1 MYSPAVSPRR
11 ERIFYGWWVVGAG
24 FGLEALIGSL
34 FFYAYGAY
42 VVLLREEFG
51 WSRTLLS
58 AAFALARAESAVL
71 GPIQGWLTDRFGPR
85 VLIRTGMVILGVGFM
100 LFSRINSPV
109 TFFLTFFVM
118 AVGAGLGGYL
128 PITVAIVNWF
138 RRRRAQA
145 LSLSSVGMAMGGL
158 MTPLVA
164 GLMLQVGWRWTAFL
178 SGVVIIVAGLPLAQ
192 LMRHRPEAYGWR
204 VDGDAADAAPAA
216 AAAARLP
223 ADVDFTA
230 RQALRTRAFWLI
242 SAGHGSALLVVS
254 AVMVH
259 MVVHVTERLGI
270 SLAQAAGVVSLITIS
285 QIAGQLSGGWAGDR
299 FSKRAIVV
307 GCMVGH
313 AAALLLLAYATTY
326 WMVVVFAMLHGLA
339 WGTRGPLMAA
349 IRADYFGSG
358 SFGMISGISSMVV
371 MLGMIA
377 GPLVAGILADRTGS
391 YVMGFTVLA
400 VLAALGSI
408 FFLLARRPDAAGRSA
423 PRAGP
428 HRGRH
433 RAHVVDAAAPG
444 PAAGLL
450 EHGPEARVVGEVG
463 VGGQVRAR
471 RRATASTRAPS
482 SGSYSRPSWPT
493 RSMLPSS
500 VLRSMTM
507 RMRSPSR
514 TLPTG
519 PPASASGPTW
529 PMQAPVETPEK
540 RASVITATC
549 LPQERCLSAAV
560 IW

>member
-1 MYSPAVSPRR
+1 MTGERR
-11 ERIFYGWWVVGAG
+11 GRIFYGWWVVAAG

-85 VLIRTGMVILGVGFM
+85 VLIRTGMVVLGIGFM

-145 LSLSSVGMAMGGL
+145 LSYSSVGMAMGGL

-164 GLMLQVGWRWTAFL
+164 AAMLQVGWRWTAFL
-178 SGVVIIVAGLPLAQ
+178 SGVLIIVAGLPLAQ
-192 LMRHRPEAYGWR
+192 LIRHRPETYGWR
-204 VDGDAADAAPAA
+204 VDGDAADAEPAA
-216 AAAARLP
+216 AAARVP
-223 ADVDFTA
+223 TDVDFTA
-230 RQALRTRAFWLI
+230 RQAMRTRAFWLI

-270 SLAQAAGVVSLITIS
+270 SLAQAAGVVSLITVT

-307 GCMVGH
+307 GCMIGH
-313 AAALLLLAYATTY
+313 ATALLLLAHASAY
-326 WMVVVFAMLHGLA
+326 WMVVVFAMVHGLA
-339 WGTRGPLMAA
+339 WGMRGPLMAA

-391 YVMGFTVLA
+391 YVTGFTVLA
-400 VLAALGSI
+400 TLAALGSI
-408 FFLLARRPDAAGRSA
+408 FFLLARRPDPPDPAQRRVPLPS
-423 PRAGP
+423 
-428 HRGRH
+428 
-433 RAHVVDAAAPG
+433 AAA
-444 PAAGLL
+444 
-450 EHGPEARVVGEVG
+450 
-463 VGGQVRAR
+463 
-471 RRATASTRAPS
+471 TA
-482 SGSYSRPSWPT
+482 PT
-493 RSMLPSS
+493 S
-500 VLRSMTM
+500 
-507 RMRSPSR
+507 
-514 TLPTG
+514 
-519 PPASASGPTW
+519 
-529 PMQAPVETPEK
+529 
-540 RASVITATC
+540 
-549 LPQERCLSAAV
+549 
-560 IW
+560 

>member
-1 MYSPAVSPRR
+1 MTGERR
-11 ERIFYGWWVVGAG
+11 GRIFYGWWVVAAG

-85 VLIRTGMVILGVGFM
+85 VLIRTGMVVLGVGFM

-145 LSLSSVGMAMGGL
+145 LSFSSVGMAMGGL

-164 GLMLQVGWRWTAFL
+164 AVMLQVGWRWTAFL
-178 SGVVIIVAGLPLAQ
+178 SGVIIILAGLPLAQ
-192 LMRHRPEAYGWR
+192 LIRHRPEAYGWR
-204 VDGDAADAAPAA
+204 VDGDAADTEPAV
-216 AAAARLP
+216 AAARMT

-230 RQALRTRAFWLI
+230 RQAMRTRAFWLI

-270 SLAQAAGVVSLITIS
+270 SLAQAAGVVSLITIC

-299 FSKRAIVV
+299 FSKRVIVV
-307 GCMVGH
+307 ACMVGH
-313 AAALLLLAYATTY
+313 AAALLLLAHASAY
-326 WMVVVFAMLHGLA
+326 WMVMVFAILHGLA
-339 WGTRGPLMAA
+339 WGMRGPLMAA

-391 YVMGFTVLA
+391 YVTGFTVLA
-400 VLAALGSI
+400 VLASLGSI
-408 FFLLARRPDAAGRSA
+408 FFLLARRPE
-423 PRAGP
+423 P
-428 HRGRH
+428 
-433 RAHVVDAAAPG
+433 PG
-444 PAAGLL
+444 PAQR
-450 EHGPEARVVGEVG
+450 RV
-463 VGGQVRAR
+463 AAPSAA
-471 RRATASTRAPS
+471 ATA
-482 SGSYSRPSWPT
+482 PT
-493 RSMLPSS
+493 S
-500 VLRSMTM
+500 
-507 RMRSPSR
+507 
-514 TLPTG
+514 
-519 PPASASGPTW
+519 
-529 PMQAPVETPEK
+529 
-540 RASVITATC
+540 
-549 LPQERCLSAAV
+549 
-560 IW
+560 

>member
-1 MYSPAVSPRR
+1 MTGERR
-11 ERIFYGWWVVGAG
+11 GRIFYGWWVVAAG

-85 VLIRTGMVILGVGFM
+85 VLIRTGMVVLGIGFM
-100 LFSRINSPV
+100 LFSRVHSPV

-145 LSLSSVGMAMGGL
+145 LSYSSVGMAMGGL

-164 GLMLQVGWRWTAFL
+164 AVMLQVGWRWTAFL
-178 SGVVIIVAGLPLAQ
+178 SGVVIILAGLPLAQ
-192 LMRHRPEAYGWR
+192 LIRHRPEAHGWR
-204 VDGDAADAAPAA
+204 VDGDAADAEPAM
-216 AAAARLP
+216 AAARMT

-230 RQALRTRAFWLI
+230 RQAMHTRAFWLI

-270 SLAQAAGVVSLITIS
+270 SLAQAAGVVSLITIC

-307 GCMVGH
+307 ACMVGH
-313 AAALLLLAYATTY
+313 AAALLLLAHASAY
-326 WMVVVFAMLHGLA
+326 WMVVVFAILHGLA
-339 WGTRGPLMAA
+339 WGMRGPLMAA

-391 YVMGFTVLA
+391 YVSGFTVLA
-400 VLAALGSI
+400 VLASLGSI
-408 FFLLARRPDAAGRSA
+408 FFLLARRPD
-423 PRAGP
+423 PP
-428 HRGRH
+428 
-433 RAHVVDAAAPG
+433 AAAQRRVPV
-444 PAAGLL
+444 PSAA
-450 EHGPEARVVGEVG
+450 
-463 VGGQVRAR
+463 
-471 RRATASTRAPS
+471 ATASTS
-482 SGSYSRPSWPT
+482 
-493 RSMLPSS
+493 
-500 VLRSMTM
+500 
-507 RMRSPSR
+507 
-514 TLPTG
+514 
-519 PPASASGPTW
+519 
-529 PMQAPVETPEK
+529 
-540 RASVITATC
+540 
-549 LPQERCLSAAV
+549 
-560 IW
+560 

>member
-1 MYSPAVSPRR
+1 MTGERR
-11 ERIFYGWWVVGAG
+11 GRIFYGWWVVAAG

-85 VLIRTGMVILGVGFM
+85 VLIRTGMVVLGVGFM
-100 LFSRINSPV
+100 LFSRVHSPV

-145 LSLSSVGMAMGGL
+145 LSYSSVGMAMGGL

-164 GLMLQVGWRWTAFL
+164 AVMLRVGWRWTAFL
-178 SGVVIIVAGLPLAQ
+178 SGVVIILAGLPLAQ
-192 LMRHRPEAYGWR
+192 LVRHRPEAHGWR
-204 VDGDAADAAPAA
+204 VDGDAPDALPAVPAA
-216 AAAARLP
+216 RIP

-230 RQALRTRAFWLI
+230 RQAMRTRAFWLI

-270 SLAQAAGVVSLITIS
+270 SLAQAAGVVSMITIT

-299 FSKRAIVV
+299 ISKRAIVV
-307 GCMVGH
+307 VCMVGH
-313 AAALLLLAYATTY
+313 AAALLLLAHASAY
-326 WMVVVFAMLHGLA
+326 WMVVVFATLHGLA
-339 WGTRGPLMAA
+339 WGMRGPLMAA
-349 IRADYFGSG
+349 LRADYFGSG

-391 YVMGFTVLA
+391 YVTGFTVLA
-400 VLAALGSI
+400 VLASLGSI
-408 FFLLARRPDAAGRSA
+408 FFLLARRPEPPGAAQRRVPA
-423 PRAGP
+423 PS
-428 HRGRH
+428 
-433 RAHVVDAAAPG
+433 AAA
-444 PAAGLL
+444 
-450 EHGPEARVVGEVG
+450 
-463 VGGQVRAR
+463 
-471 RRATASTRAPS
+471 TA
-482 SGSYSRPSWPT
+482 PT
-493 RSMLPSS
+493 S
-500 VLRSMTM
+500 
-507 RMRSPSR
+507 
-514 TLPTG
+514 
-519 PPASASGPTW
+519 
-529 PMQAPVETPEK
+529 
-540 RASVITATC
+540 
-549 LPQERCLSAAV
+549 
-560 IW
+560 